1 MRPLF
6 HASLVNDRYGDP
18 AVYIETLFEK
28 HALLFD
34 LGDISALTPR
44 KIHRIEQV
52 FVSHA
57 HIDHFFGFDLL
68 LRVLVGR
75 EQTVHIFGPEGLID
89 RVCHK
94 LQAYQWNLVDR
105 FLCDLIFDVSEF
117 GSSGLARAARLRLKN
132 AFGEEKREIKALPE
146 GVIYDEPSFQVS
158 AAVLEHRI
166 PCLAFALQERV
177 HVNIWRNRLT
187 ERNLPVGPWLHELK
201 RAVVNGLPDDHTID
215 IPTSKQQPVRK
226 IPLGELRAVLTVTP
240 GQKIGYVT
248 DAADTVANRQAI
260 VDLVDRADLL
270 FIEAAFAAADA
281 ELAKER
287 AHLTTRAAGEVAR
300 AAGVKRVEPF
310 HLSPRYQGK
319 EKQMIAEVTAAFS
332 GT

>member
-1 MRPLF
+1 
-6 HASLVNDRYGDP
+6 
-18 AVYIETLFEK
+18 
-28 HALLFD
+28 
-34 LGDISALTPR
+34 
-44 KIHRIEQV
+44 
-52 FVSHA
+52 
-57 HIDHFFGFDLL
+57 
-68 LRVLVGR
+68 
-75 EQTVHIFGPEGLID
+75 
-89 RVCHK
+89 
-94 LQAYQWNLVDR
+94 
-105 FLCDLIFDVSEF
+105 
-117 GSSGLARAARLRLKN
+117 
-132 AFGEEKREIKALPE
+132 
-146 GVIYDEPSFQVS
+146 
-158 AAVLEHRI
+158 
-166 PCLAFALQERV
+166 
-177 HVNIWRNRLT
+177 
-187 ERNLPVGPWLHELK
+187 LHELK